1 MVGCRPI
8 VPTFITENNACL
20 PDCKPGMVSSSVKPA
35 AVARTGASPGS
46 WRGLLYLAAIV
57 VFLLARLAH
66 LPSLMPAA
74 SVLALL
80 CILASLPACSPIART
95 LSLLFLAGGYL
106 MLWRAGVG
114 WQQYVL
120 AHGELLYLLALFA
133 VLPLLSIPVEL
144 GAYGA
149 SIETVLRSRISG
161 LFQLNCVV
169 TVLAYLCGSFMSLAA
184 MPIMMTS
191 LAPVV
196 GAYPLREPQR
206 FATVATTY
214 GYVLPI
220 LWTPVSGVVGVVLHG
235 LHLEWTALLPTLIG
249 LSIAGL
255 LLNWA
260 LFWLIELRGKPAAVM
275 PPLPGTGAP
284 TVGPALRHLSQ
295 MLLGIVLMVTLIA
308 VSDRLLKIGMLTVV
322 TLLAIPFSLGWSM
335 ALGKSRAYLRAAALH
350 MTSRLPRLA
359 DQFAIFLAAGFFV
372 SAMHLSG
379 VDHAVNQAFLALH
392 QSLGTRLF
400 LLAMPLMALAASL
413 AGLHP
418 LVVIALLG
426 QSLKPDVLGIGA
438 ELLALALIGSAV
450 LTYMLGPFSGTLGL
464 MQSLTRIP
472 GYRLALWNL
481 PYALGYVGLLA
492 IAILVF
498 Q

>member
-1 MVGCRPI
+1 MALSP
-8 VPTFITENNACL
+8 
-20 PDCKPGMVSSSVKPA
+20 MKPA
-35 AVARTGASPGS
+35 GVARAEVSPGS

-57 VFLLARLAH
+57 VFLLASLAH
-66 LPSLMPAA
+66 LPALMPLA

-80 CILASLPACSPIART
+80 CIVVSLPACGPVARALT
-95 LSLLFLAGGYL
+95 LLFLTGGYL

-114 WQQYVL
+114 WPQYLL
-120 AHGELLYLLALFA
+120 AHGEMLYLLALFA
-133 VLPLLSIPVEL
+133 VLPLLSIPVQL
-144 GAYGA
+144 GAYGS

-196 GAYPLREPQR
+196 SAYPLRDPQR
-206 FATVATTY
+206 FATVATIY

-235 LHLEWTALLPTLIG
+235 LHLEWTALLPMLIG
-249 LSIAGL
+249 LSLAGL

-260 LFWLIELRGKPAAVM
+260 LFWLIELRGRPAAITPAPQATHQ
-275 PPLPGTGAP
+275 PPT
-284 TVGPALRHLSQ
+284 GPALRHLAQ

-308 VSDRLLKIGMLTVV
+308 VFDRLLKVGMLTVV
-322 TLLAIPFSLGWSM
+322 TLLAFPFALGWSM
-335 ALGKSRAYLRAAALH
+335 ALRKGRAFMHLAAQH

-379 VDHAVNQAFLALH
+379 VDHTVNQAFLALH
-392 QSLGTRLF
+392 QALGTRLF
-400 LLAMPLMALAASL
+400 LLAMPLMALAAAM

-418 LVVIALLG
+418 LVAIALLG
-426 QSLKPDVLGIGA
+426 QSLKPDVLGIDA
-438 ELLALALIGSAV
+438 QLLALALIGSAV

-464 MQSLTRIP
+464 MQSLTRIS
-472 GYRLALWNL
+472 GYRLARWNL
-481 PYALGYVGLLA
+481 PYAVGYVALLA
-492 IAILVF
+492 IAILLF
-498 Q
+498 R

>member
-1 MVGCRPI
+1 MVLG
-8 VPTFITENNACL
+8 L
-20 PDCKPGMVSSSVKPA
+20 VKPA
-35 AVARTGASPGS
+35 AAAPIAASPDA
-46 WRGLLYLAAIV
+46 WRGLLYLAAIC

-66 LPSLMPAA
+66 LPSLMPVA

-80 CILASLPACSPIART
+80 CILVSLPACGPVART
-95 LSLLFLAGGYL
+95 LTLLFLAGGYL

-114 WQQYVL
+114 WPQYLL
-120 AHGELLYLLALFA
+120 AHGDMLYLLALFA
-133 VLPLLSIPVEL
+133 VLPLLSIPVQL
-144 GAYGA
+144 GAYGD

-184 MPIMMTS
+184 VPIMMTS

-196 GAYPLREPQR
+196 GSYPLRDPQR
-206 FATVATTY
+206 FAAVATTY

-220 LWTPVSGVVGVVLHG
+220 LWTPVSGVVGVVLHS
-235 LHLEWTALLPTLIG
+235 LHLEWTALLPLLIG

-260 LFWLIELRGKPAAVM
+260 LFWLIELRGQPAAIV
-275 PPLPGTGAP
+275 P
-284 TVGPALRHLSQ
+284 TPTSTITAADQPALGPAVRHLAQ
-295 MLLGIVLMVTLIA
+295 MLLGIVLMVGLIA
-308 VSDRLLKIGMLTVV
+308 IFDRLLKIGMLTVV
-322 TLLAIPFSLGWSM
+322 TLLAIPFSLAWSM
-335 ALGKSRAYLRAAALH
+335 ALGKGVAYTRAAALH

-392 QSLGTRLF
+392 QALGTRLF
-400 LLAMPLMALAASL
+400 LLSMPLMALAAAI
-413 AGLHP
+413 AGVHP
-418 LVVIALLG
+418 LVAIALLG
-426 QSLKPDVLGIGA
+426 QSLKPEVLGIDV
-438 ELLALALIGSAV
+438 ELLALALIGSSV

-481 PYALGYVGLLA
+481 PYAVGYVALLA
-492 IAILVF
+492 VAILAYS
-498 Q
+498 

>member
-1 MVGCRPI
+1 MVLSTI
-8 VPTFITENNACL
+8 
-20 PDCKPGMVSSSVKPA
+20 SPA
-35 AVARTGASPGS
+35 GTALSTGS

-66 LPSLMPAA
+66 LPSLMPVA
-74 SVLALL
+74 SALALL
-80 CILASLPACSPIART
+80 CIVVSLPACGPVARVLT
-95 LSLLFLAGGYL
+95 LLFLAGGYL

-114 WQQYVL
+114 WSHYLL

-149 SIETVLRSRISG
+149 SIQTVLRSRISG

-191 LAPVV
+191 LAPVI
-196 GAYPLREPQR
+196 GSYPLRQPQR

-220 LWTPVSGVVGVVLHG
+220 LWTPVSGVVGVVLHSMR
-235 LHLEWTALLPTLIG
+235 LEWTALLPALIG

-255 LLNWA
+255 LLNWV
-260 LFWLIELRGKPAAVM
+260 LFWLIELRGRPAAAM
-275 PPLPGTGAP
+275 PPPPAPGEP
-284 TVGPALRHLSQ
+284 SVGPALRHLGQ

-308 VSDRLLKIGMLTVV
+308 VFDRLLKIGMLTVV

-335 ALGKSRAYLRAAALH
+335 ALGRSRDYLRLASVH

-379 VDHAVNQAFLALH
+379 ADHAVNQAFLALH
-392 QSLGTRLF
+392 QVFGTRLF
-400 LLAMPLMALAASL
+400 LLAMPLMALGAAM

-418 LVVIALLG
+418 LVAIALLG
-426 QSLKPDVLGIGA
+426 QSLKPEVLGIDA
-438 ELLALALIGSAV
+438 ELLALSLIGSAV

-481 PYALGYVGLLA
+481 PYALGYVALLA
-492 IAILVF
+492 IAIVVF
-498 Q
+498 R

>member
-1 MVGCRPI
+1 MVLG
-8 VPTFITENNACL
+8 L
-20 PDCKPGMVSSSVKPA
+20 VKPA
-35 AVARTGASPGS
+35 AAAPIAASPDA
-46 WRGLLYLAAIV
+46 WRGLLYLAAIC

-66 LPSLMPAA
+66 LPSLMPVA

-80 CILASLPACSPIART
+80 CILVSLPACGPVARMLT
-95 LSLLFLAGGYL
+95 LLFLAGGYL

-114 WQQYVL
+114 WPQYLL
-120 AHGELLYLLALFA
+120 AHGDMLYLLALFA
-133 VLPLLSIPVEL
+133 VLPLLSIPVQL
-144 GAYGA
+144 GAYGD

-184 MPIMMTS
+184 VPIMMTS

-196 GAYPLREPQR
+196 GSYPLRDPQR
-206 FATVATTY
+206 FAAVATTY

-220 LWTPVSGVVGVVLHG
+220 LWTPVSGVVGVVLHS
-235 LHLEWTALLPTLIG
+235 LHLEWTALLPLLIG

-260 LFWLIELRGKPAAVM
+260 LFWLIELRGQPAAIV
-275 PPLPGTGAP
+275 P
-284 TVGPALRHLSQ
+284 TPTSTITAADQPALGPAVRHLAQ
-295 MLLGIVLMVTLIA
+295 MLLGIVLMVGLIA
-308 VSDRLLKIGMLTVV
+308 IFDRLLKIGMLTVV
-322 TLLAIPFSLGWSM
+322 TLLAIPFSLAWSM
-335 ALGKSRAYLRAAALH
+335 ALGKGVAYTRAAALH

-392 QSLGTRLF
+392 QALGTRLF
-400 LLAMPLMALAASL
+400 LLSMPLMALAAAI
-413 AGLHP
+413 AGVHP
-418 LVVIALLG
+418 LVAIALLG
-426 QSLKPDVLGIGA
+426 QSLKPEVLGIDV
-438 ELLALALIGSAV
+438 ELLALALIGSSV

-481 PYALGYVGLLA
+481 PYAVGYVALLA
-492 IAILVF
+492 VAILAYS
-498 Q
+498 

>member
-1 MVGCRPI
+1 MALSS
-8 VPTFITENNACL
+8 T
-20 PDCKPGMVSSSVKPA
+20 KPVAAARAGAAPA
-35 AVARTGASPGS
+35 SG
-46 WRGLLYLAAIV
+46 RGLLYLAAIV
-57 VFLLARLAH
+57 VYLLARLAH
-66 LPSLMPAA
+66 LPALMPVA
-74 SVLALL
+74 SVLAL
-80 CILASLPACSPIART
+80 ISIVVSLPACGAIART
-95 LSLLFLAGGYL
+95 LTLLFLAGGTL
-106 MLWRAGVG
+106 MLWRAGAS
-114 WQQYVL
+114 WQQHLL
-120 AHGELLYLLALFA
+120 AHGEMLYLLALLA
-133 VLPLLSIPVEL
+133 VLPLLSIPVQL
-144 GAYGA
+144 GAYGN

-196 GAYPLREPQR
+196 AGYPLRDPQR

-235 LHLEWTALLPTLIG
+235 LHLEWTALLPMLMG

-260 LFWLIELRGKPAAVM
+260 LFWLIELRGRPAVTTLGAPGTDQ
-275 PPLPGTGAP
+275 PPL
-284 TVGPALRHLSQ
+284 GPALRHLAQ

-308 VSDRLLKIGMLTVV
+308 VFDRLLKIGMLTVV
-322 TLLAIPFSLGWSM
+322 TLVAIPFSLAWSL
-335 ALGKSRAYLRAAALH
+335 ALRRGRAFLHEAAHH
-350 MTSRLPRLA
+350 MTSRLPNLA

-372 SAMHLSG
+372 SAMQLSG
-379 VDHAVNQAFLALH
+379 ADLAVNQAFLALH
-392 QSLGTRLF
+392 HTLGTRIF
-400 LLAMPLMALAASL
+400 LLAMPLMALAAAM

-426 QSLKPDVLGIGA
+426 QSLKPEVLGIDPQ
-438 ELLALALIGSAV
+438 LLAITLIGSSV

-464 MQSLTRIP
+464 MQSLTRIS
-472 GYRLALWNL
+472 GFRLARWNL
-481 PYALGYVGLLA
+481 PYAVGYVALLA
-492 IAILVF
+492 IAILLF
-498 Q
+498 R

>member
-1 MVGCRPI
+1 MASRLATP
-8 VPTFITENNACL
+8 
-20 PDCKPGMVSSSVKPA
+20 VSIE
-35 AVARTGASPGS
+35 RTGASPGS

-57 VFLLARLAH
+57 IFLVARLAH
-66 LPSLMPAA
+66 LPSLMPVA

-80 CILASLPACSPIART
+80 CIVVSLPACGPIARALT
-95 LSLLFLAGGYL
+95 LLFLAGGTVL
-106 MLWRAGVG
+106 LWRAGVG
-114 WQQYVL
+114 WPQHLL
-120 AHGELLYLLALFA
+120 AHGEMLYLLALFA
-133 VLPLLSIPVEL
+133 VLPLLSIPVQL
-144 GAYGA
+144 GAYGN

-161 LFQLNCVV
+161 VFQLNCVV

-196 GAYPLREPQR
+196 GSYPLRDPQR
-206 FATVATTY
+206 FASVATIY

-235 LHLEWTALLPTLIG
+235 LRLEWTALLPMLVG
-249 LSIAGL
+249 LSIAAL

-260 LFWLIELRGKPAAVM
+260 LFWLIELRELPGRPAAVM
-275 PPLPGTGAP
+275 PAP
-284 TVGPALRHLSQ
+284 RADTPSIAPALRHLAQ

-308 VSDRLLKIGMLTVV
+308 VLDRLLKIGMLTVV
-322 TLLAIPFSLGWSM
+322 TLLAIPFSLAWSL
-335 ALGKSRAYLRAAALH
+335 ALGRGREFMRAAALH

-379 VDHAVNQAFLALH
+379 ADLAVNQAFLALH
-392 QSLGTRLF
+392 QALGTRLF
-400 LLAMPLMALAASL
+400 LLAMPLMALAAAM
-413 AGLHP
+413 AGVHP
-418 LVVIALLG
+418 LVAIALLG
-426 QSLKPDVLGIGA
+426 QSLKPDVLGIDA
-438 ELLALALIGSAV
+438 RLLALALIGSAV

-472 GYRLALWNL
+472 GYRLARWNL
-481 PYALGYVGLLA
+481 PYALGYVALLA
-492 IAILVF
+492 VAILLF
-498 Q
+498 R

>member
-1 MVGCRPI
+1 
-8 VPTFITENNACL
+8 
-20 PDCKPGMVSSSVKPA
+20 
-35 AVARTGASPGS
+35 
-46 WRGLLYLAAIV
+46 
-57 VFLLARLAH
+57 
-66 LPSLMPAA
+66 
-74 SVLALL
+74 
-80 CILASLPACSPIART
+80 
-95 LSLLFLAGGYL
+95 
-106 MLWRAGVG
+106 
-114 WQQYVL
+114 
-120 AHGELLYLLALFA
+120 
-133 VLPLLSIPVEL
+133 VEL

-149 SIETVLRSRISG
+149 SIQTVLRSRISG

-191 LAPVV
+191 LAPVI
-196 GAYPLREPQR
+196 GSYPLRQPQR

-220 LWTPVSGVVGVVLHG
+220 LWTPVSGVVGVVLHSMR
-235 LHLEWTALLPTLIG
+235 LEWTALLPALIS

-260 LFWLIELRGKPAAVM
+260 LFWLIELRGRPVAAM
-275 PPLPGTGAP
+275 PPPLAPGAP
-284 TVGPALRHLSQ
+284 SVGPALRHLGQ

-308 VSDRLLKIGMLTVV
+308 VFDRLLNIGMLTVV

-335 ALGKSRAYLRAAALH
+335 ALGQSRAYLRAAHVH
-350 MTSRLPRLA
+350 MTARLPRLA

-379 VDHAVNQAFLALH
+379 ADHAVNQAFLALH
-392 QSLGTRLF
+392 QVLGTRLF
-400 LLAMPLMALAASL
+400 LLAMPLMALTAAM

-418 LVVIALLG
+418 LVAIALLG
-426 QSLKPDVLGIGA
+426 QSLRPDVLGIDA
-438 ELLALALIGSAV
+438 ELLALTLIGSSV

-481 PYALGYVGLLA
+481 PYALGYVALLA
-492 IAILVF
+492 IAIVVF
-498 Q
+498 R

>member
-1 MVGCRPI
+1 M
-8 VPTFITENNACL
+8 
-20 PDCKPGMVSSSVKPA
+20 A
-35 AVARTGASPGS
+35 ARSEASPDA
-46 WRGLLYLAAIV
+46 WRGLLYLAAIG
-57 VFLLARLAH
+57 VFLLGRLAH
-66 LPSLMPAA
+66 LPSLMPVA

-80 CILASLPACSPIART
+80 CIVVSLPACGPIART
-95 LSLLFLAGGYL
+95 LTLLFVAGGYL

-114 WQQYVL
+114 WSQYLL
-120 AHGELLYLLALFA
+120 AHGDMLYLLALFA
-133 VLPLLSIPVEL
+133 VLPLLSIPVQL
-144 GAYGA
+144 GAYGD

-184 MPIMMTS
+184 VPIMMTS

-196 GAYPLREPQR
+196 GGYPLRDPQR

-220 LWTPVSGVVGVVLHG
+220 LWTPVSGVVGVVLHS
-235 LHLEWTALLPTLIG
+235 LHLEWSALLPMLVG
-249 LSIAGL
+249 LSIAAL

-260 LFWLIELRGKPAAVM
+260 LFWLIELRGRPVATVPV
-275 PPLPGTGAP
+275 PPMSTTDPPSLS
-284 TVGPALRHLSQ
+284 PALRHLSQ
-295 MLLGIVLMVTLIA
+295 MLLGIVLMVGLIA
-308 VSDRLLKIGMLTVV
+308 VLDRLLKIGMLTVV
-322 TLLAIPFSLGWSM
+322 TLLAIPFSLAWSM
-335 ALGKSRAYLRAAALH
+335 ALGNGIAFTRAAALH

-379 VDHAVNQAFLALH
+379 IDDVVNQAFLALH
-392 QSLGTRLF
+392 QTLGTRLF
-400 LLAMPLMALAASL
+400 LLLMPLMALAAAV
-413 AGLHP
+413 AGVHP
-418 LVVIALLG
+418 LVAIALLG
-426 QSLKPDVLGIGA
+426 QSLKPDVLGIDVR
-438 ELLALALIGSAV
+438 LLALTLIGSSV

-481 PYALGYVGLLA
+481 PYAVGYLALLGG
-492 IAILVF
+492 AILVF

>member
-1 MVGCRPI
+1 MV
-8 VPTFITENNACL
+8 L
-20 PDCKPGMVSSSVKPA
+20 SLVKPA
-35 AVARTGASPGS
+35 AAAPIAASPDA
-46 WRGLLYLAAIV
+46 WRGLLYLAAIC

-66 LPSLMPAA
+66 LPSLMPVA

-80 CILASLPACSPIART
+80 CILVSLPACGPVARMLT
-95 LSLLFLAGGYL
+95 LLFLAGGYL

-114 WQQYVL
+114 WPQYLL
-120 AHGELLYLLALFA
+120 AHGDMLYLLALFA
-133 VLPLLSIPVEL
+133 VLPLLSIPVQL
-144 GAYGA
+144 GAYGD

-184 MPIMMTS
+184 VPIMMTS

-196 GAYPLREPQR
+196 GSYPLRDPQR
-206 FATVATTY
+206 FAAVATTY

-220 LWTPVSGVVGVVLHG
+220 LWTPVSGVVGVVLHS
-235 LHLEWTALLPTLIG
+235 LHLEWTALLPLLIG

-260 LFWLIELRGKPAAVM
+260 LFWLIELRGQPAAIV
-275 PPLPGTGAP
+275 P
-284 TVGPALRHLSQ
+284 TPTSTITAADQPALGPAVRHLAQ
-295 MLLGIVLMVTLIA
+295 MLLGIVLMVGLIA
-308 VSDRLLKIGMLTVV
+308 IFDRLLKIGMLTVV
-322 TLLAIPFSLGWSM
+322 TLLAIPFSLAWSM
-335 ALGKSRAYLRAAALH
+335 ALGKGVAYTRAAALH

-392 QSLGTRLF
+392 QALGTRLF
-400 LLAMPLMALAASL
+400 LLSMPLMALAAAI
-413 AGLHP
+413 AGVHP
-418 LVVIALLG
+418 LVAIALLG
-426 QSLKPDVLGIGA
+426 QSLKPEVLGIDV
-438 ELLALALIGSAV
+438 ELLALALIGSSV

-481 PYALGYVGLLA
+481 PYAVGYVALLA
-492 IAILVF
+492 VAILAYS
-498 Q
+498 

>member
-1 MVGCRPI
+1 M
-8 VPTFITENNACL
+8 ENMHAY
-20 PDCKPGMVSSSVKPA
+20 DRKPGMALSPVKPGN
-35 AVARTGASPGS
+35 ARRTEPMPGS

-57 VFLLARLAH
+57 VFLLARLPH
-66 LPSLMPAA
+66 LPFLMPTA

-80 CILASLPACSPIART
+80 CIVASLPACGPVARVLT
-95 LSLLFLAGGYL
+95 MLFLAGGYL
-106 MLWRAGVG
+106 MLWSAGVG
-114 WQQYVL
+114 LPHYLL

-149 SIETVLRSRISG
+149 SIQTVLRSRISG

-169 TVLAYLCGSFMSLAA
+169 TSLAYLCGSFMSLAA
-184 MPIMMTS
+184 IPIMMTS

-196 GAYPLREPQR
+196 SAYPLRQPQR

-220 LWTPVSGVVGVVLHG
+220 LWTPVSGVVGVVLHS
-235 LHLEWTALLPTLIG
+235 LHLEWTALLPALIG

-255 LLNWA
+255 LLNWL
-260 LFWLIELRGKPAAVM
+260 LFWLIELQGRPAAAM
-275 PPLPGTGAP
+275 PPPPGPGDPAA
-284 TVGPALRHLSQ
+284 GPALRHLGQ
-295 MLLGIVLMVTLIA
+295 MLLGIVLMVSLIA
-308 VSDRLLKIGMLTVV
+308 AFDRLLKIGMLTVV

-335 ALGKSRAYLRAAALH
+335 ALGRSRDYLRLASLH

-379 VDHAVNQAFLALH
+379 ADHAVNQAFLALH
-392 QSLGTRLF
+392 QVLGTRLF
-400 LLAMPLMALAASL
+400 LLAMPLMALTAAM

-418 LVVIALLG
+418 LVAIALLG
-426 QSLKPDVLGIGA
+426 QSLKPEVLGIDA
-438 ELLALALIGSAV
+438 ELLALTLIGSSV

-464 MQSLTRIP
+464 MQSLTRVP
-472 GYRLALWNL
+472 GHRLALWNL
-481 PYALGYVGLLA
+481 PYALGYIALLA
-492 IAILVF
+492 IAIVVF
-498 Q
+498 R

>member
-1 MVGCRPI
+1 MV
-8 VPTFITENNACL
+8 L
-20 PDCKPGMVSSSVKPA
+20 SSINPA
-35 AVARTGASPGS
+35 TAAQAEPSPGS

-57 VFLLARLAH
+57 VFLLARLAP
-66 LPSLMPAA
+66 LPLLMPVA
-74 SVLALL
+74 SFLALL
-80 CILASLPACSPIART
+80 CIVVSLPACAPVARVLT
-95 LSLLFLAGGYL
+95 LLFLAGGYL
-106 MLWRAGVG
+106 MLWSAGVE
-114 WQQYVL
+114 WSQYLL

-133 VLPLLSIPVEL
+133 VLPLLCIPVEL

-184 MPIMMTS
+184 IPIMMTS

-196 GAYPLREPQR
+196 GVYPLRQPQR

-235 LHLEWTALLPTLIG
+235 LRIEWTALLPSLVG

-260 LFWLIELRGKPAAVM
+260 LFWLIELRGRPVAVM
-275 PPLPGTGAP
+275 PPAPATGEPSAR
-284 TVGPALRHLSQ
+284 PALRHLGQ
-295 MLLGIVLMVTLIA
+295 MLLAIVLMIALIA
-308 VSDRLLKIGMLTVV
+308 VSDQLLKIGMLTVV

-335 ALGKSRAYLRAAALH
+335 VLGKSRLYARAAALH
-350 MTSRLPRLA
+350 MTLRLPRLA

-379 VDHAVNQAFLALH
+379 VDHVVNQAFLALH
-392 QSLGTRLF
+392 QALGTRVF
-400 LLAMPLMALAASL
+400 LLAMPLMALAAAM

-418 LVVIALLG
+418 LVAIALLG
-426 QSLKPDVLGIGA
+426 QSLKPDVLGIDA
-438 ELLALALIGSAV
+438 ELLALTLIGSSV

-481 PYALGYVGLLA
+481 PYALGYVALLA
-492 IAILVF
+492 SAILVF
-498 Q
+498 R

>member
-1 MVGCRPI
+1 MAL
-8 VPTFITENNACL
+8 N
-20 PDCKPGMVSSSVKPA
+20 PDKPA
-35 AVARTGASPGS
+35 AAAPTEASPDA
-46 WRGLLYLAAIV
+46 WRGLLYLAAIG

-66 LPSLMPAA
+66 LPLLMPVA
-74 SVLALL
+74 SALALL
-80 CILASLPACSPIART
+80 CIMVSLPACGPVART
-95 LSLLFLAGGYL
+95 LTLLFLAGGYL

-114 WQQYVL
+114 WPQYLL
-120 AHGELLYLLALFA
+120 AHGDMLYLLALFA
-133 VLPLLSIPVEL
+133 VLPLLSIPVQL
-144 GAYGA
+144 GAYGD

-184 MPIMMTS
+184 VPIMMSS

-196 GAYPLREPQR
+196 GSYPLRDPQR
-206 FATVATTY
+206 FAAVATTY

-220 LWTPVSGVVGVVLHG
+220 LWTPVSGVVGVVLHS
-235 LHLEWTALLPTLIG
+235 LHLEWTALLPLLIG

-260 LFWLIELRGKPAAVM
+260 LFWLIELRGQPAATVS
-275 PPLPGTGAP
+275 PPPAANQPAL
-284 TVGPALRHLSQ
+284 GPAVRHLAQ
-295 MLLGIVLMVTLIA
+295 MLLGIMLMVGLIA
-308 VSDRLLKIGMLTVV
+308 IFDRLLKIGMLTVV
-322 TLLAIPFSLGWSM
+322 TLLAVPFSLAWSM
-335 ALGKSRAYLRAAALH
+335 ALGKGVAYTRAAAVQ

-379 VDHAVNQAFLALH
+379 VDHVVNQAFVALH
-392 QSLGTRLF
+392 QTLGTRLF
-400 LLAMPLMALAASL
+400 LLAMPLMALAAAI
-413 AGLHP
+413 AGVHP
-418 LVVIALLG
+418 LVAIALLG
-426 QSLKPDVLGIGA
+426 QSLKPEVLGIHV

-481 PYALGYVGLLA
+481 PYAVGYVALLA
-492 IAILVF
+492 AALLVYR
-498 Q
+498 

>member
-1 MVGCRPI
+1 MVGCRPSADLYHG
-8 VPTFITENNACL
+8 EHACL
-20 PDCKPGMVSSSVKPA
+20 PDRKPGMVLSTTSPA
-35 AVARTGASPGS
+35 GTALSPAS

-66 LPSLMPAA
+66 LPSLMPVA
-74 SVLALL
+74 SILAVL
-80 CILASLPACSPIART
+80 CIVVSLPACGPAARVLT
-95 LSLLFLAGGYL
+95 LLFLAGGYL
-106 MLWRAGVG
+106 MLWRADVG
-114 WQQYVL
+114 WSHYLL

-149 SIETVLRSRISG
+149 SIQTVLRSRISG

-191 LAPVV
+191 LAPVI
-196 GAYPLREPQR
+196 GSYPLQQPQR
-206 FATVATTY
+206 FAAVATIY

-220 LWTPVSGVVGVVLHG
+220 LWTPVSGVVGVVLHSM
-235 LHLEWTALLPTLIG
+235 HLEWTALLPALIG
-249 LSIAGL
+249 LSVAGL
-255 LLNWA
+255 LLNWV
-260 LFWLIELRGKPAAVM
+260 LFWLIELRGRPAAAM
-275 PPLPGTGAP
+275 PPPAPGGP
-284 TVGPALRHLSQ
+284 SVGPALRHLGQ

-308 VSDRLLKIGMLTVV
+308 VFDRLMNIGMLTVV

-335 ALGKSRAYLRAAALH
+335 ALGQSRAYLRAASAH

-379 VDHAVNQAFLALH
+379 ADHAVNQAFLALH
-392 QSLGTRLF
+392 QVFGTRLF
-400 LLAMPLMALAASL
+400 LLAMPLMALGAAM

-418 LVVIALLG
+418 LVAIALLG
-426 QSLKPDVLGIGA
+426 QSLKPEVLGIDA
-438 ELLALALIGSAV
+438 ELLALTLIGSAV

-481 PYALGYVGLLA
+481 PYALGYVALLA
-492 IAILVF
+492 IAIVVF
-498 Q
+498 R

>member
-1 MVGCRPI
+1 MALSPVKLAAAA
-8 VPTFITENNACL
+8 PTE
-20 PDCKPGMVSSSVKPA
+20 
-35 AVARTGASPGS
+35 ASPDA
-46 WRGLLYLAAIV
+46 WRGLLYLAAIG

-66 LPSLMPAA
+66 LPLLMPVA

-80 CILASLPACSPIART
+80 CIAVSLPACGPVARVLT
-95 LSLLFLAGGYL
+95 LLFLAGGYL

-114 WQQYVL
+114 WPQYLL
-120 AHGELLYLLALFA
+120 AHGDMLYLLALFA
-133 VLPLLSIPVEL
+133 VLPLLSIPVQL
-144 GAYGA
+144 GAYGD

-184 MPIMMTS
+184 VPIMMTS

-196 GAYPLREPQR
+196 GSYPLRDPQR
-206 FATVATTY
+206 FAAVATTY

-220 LWTPVSGVVGVVLHG
+220 LWTPVSGVVGVVLHS
-235 LHLEWTALLPTLIG
+235 LHLEWTALLPLLIG

-260 LFWLIELRGKPAAVM
+260 LFWLIELRGQPTAIVPPPPAADQ
-275 PPLPGTGAP
+275 PAL
-284 TVGPALRHLSQ
+284 GPAVRHLAQ
-295 MLLGIVLMVTLIA
+295 MLLGIVLMVGLIA
-308 VSDRLLKIGMLTVV
+308 VFDRLLKIGMLTVV
-322 TLLAIPFSLGWSM
+322 TLLAVPFSLAWSM
-335 ALGKSRAYLRAAALH
+335 ALGKGLAYTRAAAVQ

-379 VDHAVNQAFLALH
+379 VDHVVNQAFVALH
-392 QSLGTRLF
+392 QTLGTRLF
-400 LLAMPLMALAASL
+400 LLAMPLMALAAAI
-413 AGLHP
+413 AGVHP
-418 LVVIALLG
+418 LVAIALLG
-426 QSLKPDVLGIGA
+426 QSLKPEVLGIDV

-481 PYALGYVGLLA
+481 PYAVGYVALLA
-492 IAILVF
+492 AAILVYR
-498 Q
+498 